1 MFILEQRAYDTEF
14 RMDIK
19 KKNENRKGFEYFI
32 IML

>member
-19 KKNENRKGFEYFI
+19 KKMKIARVLNI
-32 IML
+32 LL